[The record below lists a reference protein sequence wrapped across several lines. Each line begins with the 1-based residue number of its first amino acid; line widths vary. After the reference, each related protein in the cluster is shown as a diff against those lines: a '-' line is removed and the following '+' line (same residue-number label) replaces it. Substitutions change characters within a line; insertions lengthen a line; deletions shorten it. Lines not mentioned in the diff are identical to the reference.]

1 MRLVTLTKPTA
12 KSAWKSTL
20 FAARKQQ
27 AASKQ
32 HARNGQK
39 SELRSGASD
48 LAENLVIDTYGCE
61 VQSHKV
67 WECHSDKYDAVVW
80 QQFWDSLVFF
90 VDNMDEINWDG
101 RLNDYNH
108 CPLYPFLV
116 TLLGDTFPVG
126 SIGGLLNDVLHQP
139 KYADEVFKLLLLVDH
154 LGQYRWVGG
163 LACGVR
169 SDTRILK
176 ECGPEIKQYKKA
188 ETALLDGGF
197 PGRAHGVIP
206 YPKPKKATLRK
217 WCAQYN
223 DGHIFIRGR
232 GEHPF
237 TQLYT
242 WGVCREVFQKRG
254 LDLDDRIQR
263 LYMMVHA
270 VVHIQQFVNK
280 RNLRYQP
287 YGPWGH
293 FPEEIFDQSEVEPDT
308 SSSEDS
314 STSAISQVMRMTLV
328 ALMILVTT
336 MPRLLIVI
344 TIGLVSFS
352 FR

>member
-1 MRLVTLTKPTA
+1 MHIVSGLEAKTAEELFIKYGHPGTPLADRSRLFNMLYILKHNPSWDNV
-12 KSAWKSTL
+12 S
-20 FAARKQQ
+20 
-27 AASKQ
+27 
-32 HARNGQK
+32 
-39 SELRSGASD
+39 
-48 LAENLVIDTYGCE
+48 
-61 VQSHKV
+61 
-67 WECHSDKYDAVVW
+67 WECHSDKSDAVVW
-80 QQFWDSLVFF
+80 QQFWDNLEFF
-90 VDNMDEINWDG
+90 VDNMDEMNWDG

-116 TLLGDTFPVG
+116 TLIGDTFPVG

-223 DGHIFIRGR
+223 DGHSFIRGR

-242 WGVCREVFQKRG
+242 WGVCREVF
-254 LDLDDRIQR
+254 
-263 LYMMVHA
+263 
-270 VVHIQQFVNK
+270 
-280 RNLRYQP
+280 
-287 YGPWGH
+287 
-293 FPEEIFDQSEVEPDT
+293 
-308 SSSEDS
+308 
-314 STSAISQVMRMTLV
+314 
-328 ALMILVTT
+328 
-336 MPRLLIVI
+336 
-344 TIGLVSFS
+344 
-352 FR
+352 